1 MADRGTHAPFRY
13 RSLDELRAAI
23 EQLGL
28 DMAVDEDTS
37 ILARP
42 VQVAGRTIPNSMA
55 VQPMEGC
62 DGKADGS
69 PDELTV
75 RRYRRFGAGG
85 AGLLWFEATA
95 VVPEGRAN
103 PRQLWI
109 RSETKDSFAR
119 LLEDSRKAAAESM
132 GANHRPFAV
141 LQLTHSGRYSK
152 PGKSPSPIIAQ
163 HDPLLDPTRGT
174 HPDQP
179 VITDDELDALQDRY
193 VEAAR
198 LAFEAGFDAVDVK
211 ACHRYLINEL
221 LASHTRDG
229 RYGGSYE
236 NRTRFL
242 KTVIGRVFDECG
254 RDKIVTTRLG
264 IHDAH
269 PYPYGWGMDPDEPM
283 KPNLDEPKRLI
294 RELYDMGVRLVDI
307 TMGNPYF
314 NPHVNRPYDTPI
326 IGFDRPGEN
335 PLAGEERLISLTRE
349 VREGA
354 PEMVVIGS
362 GYSWLRNL
370 WPHVAAAEIGRGS
383 VQIVGLGRQAFA
395 FPGFAK
401 EIIETGKLDIRH
413 TCITCSSCTQIM
425 RDGGTAGCV
434 PFDKEVY
441 GPIYREGR
449 RNSPDYILAQASR
462 CRDCFDPQ
470 CRDGCPAGVDIP
482 GFIHALADGDIRRS
496 YEILRERNALPE
508 TCGCVCP
515 AEVQCEG
522 HCVESTFSQNPVPVR
537 ELQAYVTRVAREKG
551 WASLPTEAGP
561 TGRRIAVIGAGP
573 AGLACAS
580 ELLKRG
586 HSVEVFD
593 IRETIGGTAEASIP
607 SKRLAADL
615 LESEGRAVLGDRMT
629 LHAGRGLTAER
640 NLDSFVKEY
649 DAVFLGMGL
658 GKSPTLLEAEAPLL
672 DKEGLGEVHD
682 AQTPSAQRPVPL
694 VKGNSYVRDAVAFLW
709 ECKNGEAVVPERVAV
724 LGGGNTA
731 IDAATQAIEG
741 GARDVYLVYRRSF
754 AEMPA
759 WPAERDEALNLGVH
773 FLMLT
778 QPLGYEFEGDRL
790 KGVRIARTV
799 LGEPDASGRRRPA
812 VVPDSESLLEVDLVL
827 EALGQSVPE
836 EIARLIPG
844 VELARGKIKVD
855 ESGRTSRAKVYA
867 GGDIVNGGAT
877 VVQAVAEGMR
887 AARAI
892 TDQLG

>member
-1 MADRGTHAPFRY
+1 MPDRTTHAPFRY

-23 EQLGL
+23 DQLGL
-28 DMAVDEDTS
+28 DIAVDEDTS

-42 VQVAGRTIPNSMA
+42 LQVAGRTIPNSMA
-55 VQPMEGC
+55 IQPMEGC
-62 DGKADGS
+62 DAQPDGS

-75 RRYRRFGAGG
+75 RRYKRFGAGG

-109 RSETKDSFAR
+109 RPETKDAFAR
-119 LLEDSRKAAAESM
+119 MLDDSRKAAAESM
-132 GANHRPFAV
+132 GASHRPFAV
-141 LQLTHSGRYSK
+141 LQLTHSGRYSR

-174 HPDQP
+174 PPDQP

-221 LASHTRDG
+221 LASHTREG

-242 KTVIGRVFDECG
+242 KNVIGRIFDELG

-269 PYPYGWGMDPDEPM
+269 PHPYGWGMDPDEP
-283 KPNLDEPKRLI
+283 KRLI
-294 RELYDMGVRLVDI
+294 RELQQMGVRLIDI

-314 NPHVNRPYDTPI
+314 NPHVNRPYDTPS
-326 IGFDRPGEN
+326 IGLDLPHEN
-335 PLAGEERLISLTRE
+335 PLAGEERLITLTRQ
-349 VREGA
+349 VREGLSDMA
-354 PEMVVIGS
+354 VIGS

-370 WPHVAAAEIGRGS
+370 WPYVAAAEIRRGS
-383 VQIVGLGRQAFA
+383 VQMVGLGRQAFA

-434 PFDKEVY
+434 PFDREVY

-449 RNSPDYILAQASR
+449 HNSLDYILAQASR

-470 CRDGCPAGVDIP
+470 CKDGCPAGVDIP
-482 GFIHALADGDIRRS
+482 GFVRALADGDIRGS
-496 YEILRERNALPE
+496 YEILRDRNALPE

-515 AEVQCEG
+515 SEVQCEG
-522 HCVESTFSQNPVPVR
+522 HCVENVFSQSPVPVR
-537 ELQAYVTRVAREKG
+537 ELQLYVSRIARENG
-551 WASLPTEAGP
+551 WASLVVSDAVGACLVPPGSPSQAAQGTPLQRHG
-561 TGRRIAVIGAGP
+561 RIAVIGAGP

-580 ELLKRG
+580 ELLRLG
-586 HSVEVFD
+586 HSVDLFD
-593 IRETIGGTAEASIP
+593 LGETIGGTAGGSIP
-607 SKRLAADL
+607 SKRLGNDILGDEVQAT
-615 LESEGRAVLGDRMT
+615 LGDRLT
-629 LHAGRGLTAER
+629 FHPGEGLTADR
-640 NLDSFVKEY
+640 DLDSFAREY

-658 GKSPTLLEAEAPLL
+658 GKSPTLLKTSPHPQPLSHRAR
-672 DKEGLGEVHD
+672 GVQD
-682 AQTPSAQRPVPL
+682 AI
-694 VKGNSYVRDAVAFLW
+694 AFLW
-709 ECKNGEAVVPERVAV
+709 ACKNGEAVVPERVAV

-731 IDAATQAIEG
+731 MDAATQAVEC
-741 GARDVYLVYRRSF
+741 GAKDVYLVYRRSF

-773 FLMLT
+773 FLLLT
-778 QPLGYEFEGDRL
+778 QPLGYEFDDEGRL

-812 VVPDSESLLEVDLVL
+812 LVPDSESLLEVDLVL
-827 EALGQSVPE
+827 EALGQGVPE
-836 EIARLIPG
+836 GFERVIPG
-844 VELARGKIKVD
+844 VELSGGLIKVD
-855 ESGRTSRAKVYA
+855 ESGRTSRPKVYA
-867 GGDIVNGGAT
+867 GGDIVNGGTT
-877 VVQAVAEGMR
+877 VVQAVADGMR
-887 AARAI
+887 AARDI
-892 TDQLG
+892 HSSLHS

>member
-1 MADRGTHAPFRY
+1 MADRSTHAPFRF

-23 EQLGL
+23 EELGL

-37 ILARP
+37 VLTRP
-42 VQVAGRTIPNSMA
+42 VQVAGRTIPNAMA

-62 DGKADGS
+62 DGNADGS
-69 PDELTV
+69 PNELTF

-95 VVPEGRAN
+95 VAPEGRAN

-109 RSETKDSFAR
+109 RRETKDSFAR
-119 LLEDSRKAAAESM
+119 LLHDSRKAAAEAM
-132 GANHRPFAV
+132 GDGHRPFAV

-152 PGKSPSPIIAQ
+152 PGRSFAPIIAQ

-174 HPDQP
+174 PPDGP
-179 VITDDELDALQDRY
+179 VITDEELDALQDTY

-198 LAFEAGFDAVDVK
+198 LAFEAGFDAVDIK

-221 LASHTRDG
+221 LASHTREG

-242 KTVIGRVFDECG
+242 KTVIGRILDELG
-254 RDKIVTTRLG
+254 RDRIVTTRMN

-269 PYPYGWGMDPDEPM
+269 PYPYGWGMDPDDPTA
-283 KPNLDEPKRLI
+283 PNLQEPKRLI
-294 RELYDMGVRLVDI
+294 RELHEMGVRLIDI

-326 IGFDRPGEN
+326 IGFERPGEN
-335 PLAGEERLISLTRE
+335 PLAGEERLVRLTRE
-349 VREGA
+349 VRA
-354 PEMVVIGS
+354 DLPEMVVIGS
-362 GYSWLRNL
+362 GYSWMRNL
-370 WPHVAAAEIGRGS
+370 WPYVASAEIRRGS
-383 VQIVGLGRQAFA
+383 VQMVGLGRQSFA

-434 PFDKEVY
+434 PFDREVY

-449 RNSPDYILAQASR
+449 RNSADYILAQASR

-482 GFIHALADGDIRRS
+482 GFVGALADGDIRRS

-508 TCGCVCP
+508 TCAHVCP
-515 AEVQCEG
+515 AEVQCQCR
-522 HCVESTFSQNPVPVR
+522 CVENTFSESPVPIR
-537 ELQAYVTRVAREKG
+537 ELQAYVTRIAREKG
-551 WASLPTEAGP
+551 WTQLDRRGGLPY
-561 TGRRIAVIGAGP
+561 GRRVAVIGAGP

-580 ELLKRG
+580 ELLRRG
-586 HSVEVFD
+586 HSVELFD
-593 IRETIGGTAEASIP
+593 LSEAVGGTAEGSIP
-607 SKRLAADL
+607 AKRLGMEMLAA
-615 LESEGRAVLGDRMT
+615 EAQAVLGDGLMF
-629 LHAGRGLTAER
+629 HAGEGLTAER
-640 NLDSFVKEY
+640 NLDSFVNEY
-649 DAVFLGMGL
+649 DAVFLGIGL
-658 GKSPTLLEAEAPLL
+658 GKSPTLMETADCRP
-672 DKEGLGEVHD
+672 
-682 AQTPSAQRPVPL
+682 QTA
-694 VKGNSYVRDAVAFLW
+694 VRDAIAFLW
-709 ECKNGEAVVPERVAV
+709 DCKNGEAVVPERVAV

-731 IDAATQAIEG
+731 MDAATQAVAH

-759 WPAERDEALNLGVH
+759 WPAERDEALNAGVH

-778 QPLGYEFEGDRL
+778 QPMGYEFDGDRL

-799 LGEPDASGRRRPA
+799 LGEPDSSGRRRPI
-812 VVPDSESLLEVDLVL
+812 VVPDSESLLAVDLVL
-827 EALGQSVPE
+827 EALGQGVPNGIE
-836 EIARLIPG
+836 NLIPG
-844 VELARGKIKVD
+844 VELVRGLVKTD
-855 ESGRTSRAKVYA
+855 GSGRTSRARVYA

-887 AARAI
+887 AAEAI
-892 TDQLG
+892 GREME

>member
-1 MADRGTHAPFRY
+1 MSDRLTHAPFRY
-13 RSLDELRAAI
+13 RSLDELRTAI
-23 EQLGL
+23 AELGL
-28 DMAVDEDTS
+28 DMVVDEDISVLT
-37 ILARP
+37 RP
-42 VQVAGRTIPNSMA
+42 VQVVGRTIPNSMA

-62 DGKADGS
+62 DGESGGA
-69 PDELTV
+69 PDELTI
-75 RRYRRFGAGG
+75 RRYKRFGAGG

-109 RSETKDSFAR
+109 RPETKDAFAR

-132 GANHRPFAV
+132 GADHRPFAV

-152 PGKSPSPIIAQ
+152 PGKAFAPIIAQ

-174 HPDQP
+174 PPDQP
-179 VITDDELDALQDRY
+179 VITDDELDALQDMY
-193 VEAAR
+193 VSAAR
-198 LAFEAGFDAVDVK
+198 MALETGFDAVDVK

-221 LASHTRDG
+221 LASHTREG
-229 RYGGSYE
+229 KYGGSYE

-242 KTVIGRVFDECG
+242 KTVIGRIFDEVG

-283 KPNLDEPKRLI
+283 KPNLEEPKRLI
-294 RELYDMGVRLVDI
+294 RELYEMGVRLIDI

-326 IGFDRPGEN
+326 VGFDRPGEH
-335 PLAGEERLISLTRE
+335 PLAGEERLVKLTRE
-349 VREGA
+349 VRDGL
-354 PEMVVIGS
+354 PDLTVIGS
-362 GYSWLRNL
+362 GYSWMRNL
-370 WPHVAAAEIGRGS
+370 WPYVAAAEIKRGS
-383 VQIVGLGRQAFA
+383 VQMVGLGRQAFA

-401 EIIETGKLDIRH
+401 EIIETGRLDIRH

-449 RNSPDYILAQASR
+449 RNSVDYILAQASR

-470 CRDGCPAGVDIP
+470 CKDGCPAGVDIP
-482 GFIHALADGDIRRS
+482 GFIRALADGDIRRS
-496 YEILRERNALPE
+496 YEILRDRNALPE
-508 TCGCVCP
+508 ICAHICP
-515 AEVQCEG
+515 AEVQCQG
-522 HCVESTFSQNPVPVR
+522 HCVESTFSQNPVPIR
-537 ELQAYVTRVAREKG
+537 ELQAYVTRAAREKG
-551 WASLPTEAGP
+551 WTTLSTGAKP
-561 TGRRIAVIGAGP
+561 TGRRVAVIGAGP

-580 ELLKRG
+580 ELLRRG
-586 HSVEVFD
+586 HSVDVFD
-593 IRETIGGTAEASIP
+593 LRETVGGTAGGSIP
-607 SKRLAADL
+607 AKRLGNDVLSA
-615 LESEGRAVLGDRMT
+615 EMQAVFGDR
-629 LHAGRGLTAER
+629 LAFHAGQGLAAER
-640 NLDSFVKEY
+640 NLDWFVDEY

-658 GKSPTLLEAEAPLL
+658 GKSPTLVDAGSDGAP
-672 DKEGLGEVHD
+672 
-682 AQTPSAQRPVPL
+682 PSQS
-694 VKGNSYVRDAVAFLW
+694 GVRDAIAFLW
-709 ECKNGEAVVPERVAV
+709 ECKNGEADVPERVAV

-731 IDAATQAIEG
+731 MDAATQAVAG

-778 QPLGYEFEGDRL
+778 QPLGYESDGDRL

-799 LGEPDASGRRRPA
+799 LGEPDASGRRRPV
-812 VVPDSESLLEVDLVL
+812 VVPNSESLLEVDLAL
-827 EALGQSVPE
+827 EALGQGVPD
-836 EIARLIPG
+836 EIAGLIPG
-844 VELARGKIKVD
+844 VESARGLVKIDATGK
-855 ESGRTSRAKVYA
+855 TSRPKVYA

-887 AARAI
+887 AAEGI
-892 TDQLG
+892 DTLMSNE

>member
-1 MADRGTHAPFRY
+1 MANRSTHAPFRF

-23 EQLGL
+23 AELGL
-28 DMAVDEDTS
+28 DMAVDEDISVLTR
-37 ILARP
+37 L

-62 DGKADGS
+62 DGKADGA
-69 PDELTV
+69 PDELTI
-75 RRYRRFGAGG
+75 RRYKRFGAGG

-109 RSETKDSFAR
+109 RPETKDAFAR
-119 LLEDSRKAAAESM
+119 LLEDSRRAASGSM
-132 GANHRPFAV
+132 GADHRPFAV

-152 PGKSPSPIIAQ
+152 PGKSFAPIIAQ

-174 HPDQP
+174 LPDQP
-179 VITDDELDALQDRY
+179 VITDDELDALQDMY
-193 VEAAR
+193 VGAAR
-198 LAFEAGFDAVDVK
+198 MAFEAGFDAVDVK

-221 LASHTRDG
+221 LASHKREG

-242 KTVIGRVFDECG
+242 KTVIGRIFDEVG
-254 RDKIVTTRLG
+254 RDKIVTTRMN

-269 PYPYGWGMDPDEPM
+269 PYPYGWGMDPNEPM
-283 KPNLDEPKRLI
+283 RPNLEEPKRLI
-294 RELYDMGVRLVDI
+294 RELYDMGVRLIDI

-326 IGFDRPGEN
+326 IGFERPGEH
-335 PLAGEERLISLTRE
+335 PLAGEERLLKLTRE
-349 VREGA
+349 VRA
-354 PEMVVIGS
+354 DLPDLTVIGS

-370 WPHVAAAEIGRGS
+370 WPHVAAAEIRRGS
-383 VQIVGLGRQAFA
+383 VQMVGLGRQSFA

-434 PFDKEVY
+434 PFDSEVY

-449 RNSPDYILAQASR
+449 RNSADYILAQASR

-482 GFIHALADGDIRRS
+482 GFIRALADGDIRRS

-508 TCGCVCP
+508 ICAHVCP
-515 AEVQCEG
+515 AEVQCQG
-522 HCVESTFSQNPVPVR
+522 HCVESTFSQSPVPVR

-551 WASLPTEAGP
+551 WASIAVETEP

-573 AGLACAS
+573 AGLACAAELLRRGHTVDVFDPRQTVGGTAGGS
-580 ELLKRG
+580 IPAKRLEKELLK
-586 HSVEVFD
+586 
-593 IRETIGGTAEASIP
+593 AEA
-607 SKRLAADL
+607 K
-615 LESEGRAVLGDRMT
+615 AVLGDRAAFR
-629 LHAGRGLTAER
+629 LGEGLTAER
-640 NLDSFVKEY
+640 NLDSFVNEY

-658 GKSPTLLEAEAPLL
+658 GKSPTLLDPAVCSLQSA
-672 DKEGLGEVHD
+672 VSD
-682 AQTPSAQRPVPL
+682 AI
-694 VKGNSYVRDAVAFLW
+694 AFLW
-709 ECKNGEAVVPERVAV
+709 DCKNGEAEVPERVAV

-731 IDAATQAIEG
+731 MDAATQALVN

-759 WPAERDEALNLGVH
+759 WPAERDEALNLGIH

-778 QPLGYEFEGDRL
+778 QPLAYEFDDEGRL

-799 LGEPDASGRRRPA
+799 LGEPDASGRRRPV

-827 EALGQSVPE
+827 EALGQGVPDGMQN
-836 EIARLIPG
+836 LIPG
-844 VELARGKIKVD
+844 VELVRGLIRVD
-855 ESGRTSRAKVYA
+855 GSGRTSRAKVYA

-887 AARAI
+887 AAEGIRKE
-892 TDQLG
+892 LE

>member
-1 MADRGTHAPFRY
+1 MADRNTHAPFRFA
-13 RSLDELRAAI
+13 SLDELRAAI
-23 EQLGL
+23 SELGL

-37 ILARP
+37 VLARP

-55 VQPMEGC
+55 IQPMEGC

-75 RRYRRFGAGG
+75 RRYKRFGAGG
-85 AGLLWFEATA
+85 AGLLWLEATA

-109 RSETKDSFAR
+109 RPETKDAFAR
-119 LLEDSRKAAAESM
+119 MLDETRKAAAEAM
-132 GANHRPFAV
+132 GEDHRPFIV
-141 LQLTHSGRYSK
+141 CQLTHSGRYSK
-152 PGKSPSPIIAQ
+152 PGKSFAPIIAQ

-174 HPDQP
+174 PPDGP
-179 VITDDELDALQDRY
+179 VITDDELDALQDIY

-221 LASHTRDG
+221 LASHVREG

-242 KTVIGRVFDECG
+242 KTIIGRIYDELG

-269 PYPYGWGMDPDEPM
+269 PYPYGWGMDPHDPM
-283 KPNLDEPKRLI
+283 KPNLEEPKRLI
-294 RELYDMGVRLVDI
+294 RELYDMGVRLIDI

-326 IGFDRPGEN
+326 VGFERPAEH
-335 PLAGEERLISLTRE
+335 PLAGEERLIKLTRE
-349 VREGA
+349 VREGL
-354 PEMVVIGS
+354 PDLTVIGS

-370 WPHVAAAEIGRGS
+370 WPHVAAAEIKRGS
-383 VQIVGLGRQAFA
+383 VQMVGLGRQSFA
-395 FPGFAK
+395 FPGFAR
-401 EIIETGKLDIRH
+401 EIIETGRLDIRH

-434 PFDKEVY
+434 PFDREVY

-449 RNSPDYILAQASR
+449 RNSADYVQAQAAR

-470 CRDGCPAGVDIP
+470 CKDGCPAGVDIP
-482 GFIHALADGDIRRS
+482 GFIRALADGDIKRS
-496 YEILRERNALPE
+496 YEILRDRNALPE
-508 TCGCVCP
+508 TCAHVCP
-515 AEVQCEG
+515 AEVQCQG
-522 HCVESTFSQNPVPVR
+522 HCVENVFSQNPAPIR
-537 ELQAYVTRVAREKG
+537 ELQAYVTRIARENG
-551 WASLPTEAGP
+551 WATLAPDAVQLPPRHAGK
-561 TGRRIAVIGAGP
+561 RRIAVIGAGP

-580 ELLKRG
+580 ELLRRG
-586 HSVEVFD
+586 HSVDVFD
-593 IRETIGGTAEASIP
+593 LRETVGGTAGAAIP
-607 SKRLAADL
+607 SKRLGNEL
-615 LESEGRAVLGDRMT
+615 LDAEVRATLGDRPAF
-629 LHAGRGLTAER
+629 HAGQGLTAER
-640 NLDSFVKEY
+640 NLDSFVDEY

-658 GKSPTLLEAEAPLL
+658 GKSPSLL
-672 DKEGLGEVHD
+672 DTAVCSQRSAVSD
-682 AQTPSAQRPVPL
+682 AI
-694 VKGNSYVRDAVAFLW
+694 AFLL
-709 ECKNGEAVVPERVAV
+709 ECKNGTAVVPERVAV

-731 IDAATQAIEG
+731 MDAATQAVAR

-778 QPLGYEFEGDRL
+778 QPLGYEFDGEGRL
-790 KGVRIARTV
+790 KGVRVARTV
-799 LGEPDASGRRRPA
+799 LGEPDASGRRRPE
-812 VVPDSESLLEVDLVL
+812 VVPNSESLLEVDLAL

-836 EIARLIPG
+836 EIADLIPG
-844 VELARGKIKVD
+844 VELTRGRIKVD
-855 ESGRTSRAKVYA
+855 ENGRTSRAKVYA

-887 AARAI
+887 AAESIARE
-892 TDQLG
+892 LE